1 MNTIKEWQPTSNKES
16 RSVCKDYIGKIILDR
31 NNRLCEGEKI
41 LPNGTVVRFVN
52 GLIDGNIY
60 DENGKSILQRP
71 AVEYTRGGQEFWT
84 KGYPDGYPAVSQ
96 NMGYYEEDW
105 ADKQILT
112 VREEQVLEKIDFF
125 E

>member
-1 MNTIKEWQPTSNKES
+1 MNSIKERQTTNNNDS
-16 RSVCKDYIGKIILDR
+16 RSVCKNYIGVQILDK
-31 NNRLCEGEKI
+31 NNRLCEGEKT
-41 LPNGTVVRFVN
+41 LPNGAIVRFVN
-52 GLIDGNIY
+52 GLIDGNVY

-71 AVEYTRGGQEFWT
+71 AVEYKYGGQEFWT

-105 ADKQILT
+105 TDGHI
-112 VREEQVLEKIDFF
+112 VMIREEQEIEQIEFF